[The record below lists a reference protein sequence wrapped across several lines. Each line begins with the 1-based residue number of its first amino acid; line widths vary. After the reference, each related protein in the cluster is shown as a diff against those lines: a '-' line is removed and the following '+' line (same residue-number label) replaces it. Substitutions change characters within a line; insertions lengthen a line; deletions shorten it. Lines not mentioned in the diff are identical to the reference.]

1 QLWSGCISGAFQEEE
16 FLRAFV
22 DAGFLAVGY
31 DKWDAQPWQV
41 VEGIE
46 FRSVTL
52 TAVKGEGGPCL
63 DYGHAVI
70 YRGPYAEAR
79 DDEGHIFPRG
89 ERMAVCERTFALLTS
104 GAYGDDFIGIAPAA
118 RGEPRAFCAPAGT
131 RRSAAET
138 KGGTYTTTCGGGG
151 CC

>member
-1 QLWSGCISGAFQEEE
+1 M
-16 FLRAFV
+16 

-31 DKWDAQPWQV
+31 DKWSAAPWRV
-41 VEGIE
+41 VEGNE

-52 TAVKGEGGPCL
+52 TAVKGDGAPCL

-70 YRGPYAEAR
+70 YRGPYTEVR

-89 ERMAVCERTFALLTS
+89 ERLAVCERSFRFLTE
-104 GAYGDDFIGIAPAA
+104 GPHKNDFIGIAPAV
-118 RGEPRAFCAPAGT
+118 PRDTAAAWCLPAGT
-131 RRSAAET
+131 RRPVTET
-138 KGGTYTTTCGGGG
+138 KGGSSTAVCGDGGS